1 MSWIKDI
8 VDPNSRKWEEF
19 YRNRYQ
25 HDKVVRSTH
34 GVNCTG
40 GCSWNVAVKEGIV
53 AWELQALDYPALEE
67 GIPPYEPRGCQR
79 GISYSW
85 YLYSPLRVKYPY
97 LRGTLMDLWRA
108 AKEKHGDPVE
118 AWAAI
123 VEDEESRR
131 RYQQARGKGGFRR
144 ASWDEVQEIMAAANI
159 YTIKKHGPDRVN
171 GFSPI
176 PAMSML
182 SFGGGQR
189 FLQLMGAVGLSFYDW
204 YSDLPPAS
212 PEIWGEQ
219 TDVAEAADWYNSK
232 YIVAMGANLG
242 MTRTPDIHFAS
253 EARHNG
259 SKLVVLSPDFSMVS
273 KHADWW
279 IPSHAGQDGAF
290 WMAVNHVILSEFHAR
305 QQIPYFM
312 DYLKRY
318 TDTPFLVELVEED
331 GVHRPGRMI
340 SADRLKGYSDAENGR
355 FKFLVWDESADKP
368 RMPQGTVGFRW
379 QQQKGQWNLEMK
391 DGQTGSEIAPRL
403 SFLDHHDEICQV
415 GFTDYAAERTAR
427 RGVPVRYVQTKQGR
441 VRAVTV
447 YDLLMGQFGVGRG
460 LAGDYPKDYADAE
473 AAYTPAWQEKY
484 SGIDRE
490 TVVQFA
496 REWATTAE
504 QTEGRCSIIV
514 GAGVNHWYHANLIYR
529 AGIVSL
535 MLCGCVGRNGGGLN
549 HYVGQ
554 EKLAPVAPWSTI
566 MGGFDWSKPP
576 RFQNTPSF
584 HYVHTDQWRYERT
597 ADEAR
602 VNRVEKHNHI
612 TEGHTIDQQIRAVR
626 NGWLP
631 FYPQFNCN
639 PMELVRQAEA
649 AGAQSK
655 EEIVAWTVEQLKD
668 KKLRFAVED
677 PDAPENWPR
686 VWYIWRG
693 NALMSSA
700 KGHEYFLKHYLG
712 THNNSI
718 AQETA
723 GESVKEVVW
732 HEKAPEGKLD
742 LVVDINFRMDTSAL
756 YSDIVLPTATWY
768 EKDDLNSTD
777 LHSFIHP
784 LQAAVP
790 PCWESK
796 SDWDIFKSMAEKV
809 SELAKVHLP
818 EPIRDIVA
826 VPLQHDTPAEIAQ
839 PEIKDWIKGECAAL
853 PGKTM
858 PNLVVVERDYVNL
871 YNRFISFGPNARRD
885 GIGAHGLSYPIEDFY
900 DELRQKAPTEKWG
913 GEEYPSLAEA
923 VDAANVILHLA
934 PETNGEVAYRAFKVE
949 EKKVGLPLADLV
961 EKSRDV
967 RATFADL
974 GRQPR
979 RFLNSPIWSGLVTDG
994 RAYTG
999 FSINVDRLVP
1009 WRTLTGRQH
1018 FYLDHEGYI
1027 AYGEHLPTY
1036 KPKADPAYLQDLA
1049 ATQKEGKTKML
1060 NYLTPH
1066 GKWHIHSTYGD
1077 NHRMQTLSRG
1087 CYPIWISEVD
1097 AADIDIADNDWVEVF
1112 NDHGVVVTRAIV
1124 SARIP
1129 KGAAIQ
1135 YHSPERTISVP
1146 KSPLRGGRRAGGH
1159 NSLTRTRLKGNLM
1172 VGGYGQFTYGWNYWG
1187 PIGTNRDT
1195 FIMVRKL
1202 EGEPVW

>member
-447 YDLLMGQFGVGRG
+447 YDLLMGQFGVCRGRLHAR
-460 LAGDYPKDYADAE
+460 LAGKI
-473 AAYTPAWQEKY
+473 Q
-484 SGIDRE
+484 R
-490 TVVQFA
+490 
-496 REWATTAE
+496 
-504 QTEGRCSIIV
+504 
-514 GAGVNHWYHANLIYR
+514 YR
-529 AGIVSL
+529 S
-535 MLCGCVGRNGGGLN
+535 
-549 HYVGQ
+549 
-554 EKLAPVAPWSTI
+554 
-566 MGGFDWSKPP
+566 
-576 RFQNTPSF
+576 
-584 HYVHTDQWRYERT
+584 
-597 ADEAR
+597 
-602 VNRVEKHNHI
+602 
-612 TEGHTIDQQIRAVR
+612 
-626 NGWLP
+626 
-631 FYPQFNCN
+631 
-639 PMELVRQAEA
+639 
-649 AGAQSK
+649 
-655 EEIVAWTVEQLKD
+655 
-668 KKLRFAVED
+668 
-677 PDAPENWPR
+677 
-686 VWYIWRG
+686 
-693 NALMSSA
+693 
-700 KGHEYFLKHYLG
+700 
-712 THNNSI
+712 
-718 AQETA
+718 
-723 GESVKEVVW
+723 
-732 HEKAPEGKLD
+732 
-742 LVVDINFRMDTSAL
+742 
-756 YSDIVLPTATWY
+756 
-768 EKDDLNSTD
+768 
-777 LHSFIHP
+777 
-784 LQAAVP
+784 
-790 PCWESK
+790 
-796 SDWDIFKSMAEKV
+796 
-809 SELAKVHLP
+809 
-818 EPIRDIVA
+818 
-826 VPLQHDTPAEIAQ
+826 
-839 PEIKDWIKGECAAL
+839 
-853 PGKTM
+853 
-858 PNLVVVERDYVNL
+858 
-871 YNRFISFGPNARRD
+871 
-885 GIGAHGLSYPIEDFY
+885 
-900 DELRQKAPTEKWG
+900 
-913 GEEYPSLAEA
+913 
-923 VDAANVILHLA
+923 
-934 PETNGEVAYRAFKVE
+934 
-949 EKKVGLPLADLV
+949 
-961 EKSRDV
+961 
-967 RATFADL
+967 
-974 GRQPR
+974 
-979 RFLNSPIWSGLVTDG
+979 
-994 RAYTG
+994 
-999 FSINVDRLVP
+999 
-1009 WRTLTGRQH
+1009 
-1018 FYLDHEGYI
+1018 
-1027 AYGEHLPTY
+1027 
-1036 KPKADPAYLQDLA
+1036 
-1049 ATQKEGKTKML
+1049 
-1060 NYLTPH
+1060 
-1066 GKWHIHSTYGD
+1066 
-1077 NHRMQTLSRG
+1077 
-1087 CYPIWISEVD
+1087 
-1097 AADIDIADNDWVEVF
+1097 
-1112 NDHGVVVTRAIV
+1112 
-1124 SARIP
+1124 
-1129 KGAAIQ
+1129 
-1135 YHSPERTISVP
+1135 
-1146 KSPLRGGRRAGGH
+1146 
-1159 NSLTRTRLKGNLM
+1159 
-1172 VGGYGQFTYGWNYWG
+1172 
-1187 PIGTNRDT
+1187 
-1195 FIMVRKL
+1195 
-1202 EGEPVW
+1202 